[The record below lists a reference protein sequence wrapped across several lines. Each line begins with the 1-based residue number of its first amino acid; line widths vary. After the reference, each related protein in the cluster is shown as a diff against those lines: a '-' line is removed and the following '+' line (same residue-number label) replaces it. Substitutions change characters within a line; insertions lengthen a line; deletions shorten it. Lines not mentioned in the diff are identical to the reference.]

1 MGHLIIQRQTG
12 FLSSASVHS
21 QWKINSLKQNKIESM
36 KTNLLRH
43 KVGKMT
49 LANYN
54 NKVILPG
61 DPSTKEAVSYVQD
74 SCMPAC
80 DSSF

>member
-21 QWKINSLKQNKIESM
+21 QWKINSLKQNKTESM

-43 KVGKMT
+43 KVRKMT
-49 LANYN
+49 LAIT
-54 NKVILPG
+54 KKLVILQPRKQMSVLCPG
-61 DPSTKEAVSYVQD
+61 QLHA
-74 SCMPAC
+74 CMW
-80 DSSF
+80 